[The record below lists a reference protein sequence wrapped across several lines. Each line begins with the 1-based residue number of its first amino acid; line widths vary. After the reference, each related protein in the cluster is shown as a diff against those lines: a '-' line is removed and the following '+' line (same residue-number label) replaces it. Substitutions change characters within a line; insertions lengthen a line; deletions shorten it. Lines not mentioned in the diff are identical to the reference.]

1 MIHLV
6 SPRFDEFEHA
16 LRGVDGRYLL
26 HSRSCMDWSL
36 HILEL
41 GLATAMFGRNGASSI
56 FQGALSGQF
65 TLLLGLSPMGSG
77 MVNGKLV
84 DRGHVA
90 WLPPGYEFY
99 ARGPAGAHWLS
110 VSIDQ
115 AEVRRWVDD
124 HGIGLDPRLLGFH
137 CGWIDSGA
145 TSRLRSLLERASHPA
160 TEPGRRPGSR
170 GNASLRAQVLE
181 FSLAVLHSMQPVT
194 RPGRGRPRA
203 DGREIVRHAL
213 YLAEERLDQTLRVED
228 FCRAIGV
235 SGTTLQKAFHEQLG
249 TSLHR
254 YLTLKRLHAIHAML
268 REAESADT
276 VSSLCSRFGIWDF
289 GRFAARYRQIF
300 GHLPSQ
306 AARHYH

>member
-1 MIHLV
+1 
-6 SPRFDEFEHA
+6 
-16 LRGVDGRYLL
+16 
-26 HSRSCMDWSL
+26 MDWSL

-41 GLATAMFGRNGASSI
+41 GPATAMFGRNGASSI

-65 TLLLGLSPMGSG
+65 TLLLSLSPMGSG

-115 AEVRRWVDD
+115 AEVRRWV
-124 HGIGLDPRLLGFH
+124 
-137 CGWIDSGA
+137 
-145 TSRLRSLLERASHPA
+145 
-160 TEPGRRPGSR
+160 
-170 GNASLRAQVLE
+170 
-181 FSLAVLHSMQPVT
+181 VLHSMQPAT
-194 RPGRGRPRA
+194 RPGHGRPRA

-254 YLTLKRLHAIHAML
+254 YLTLRRLHAIHAML

-300 GHLPSQ
+300 GHPPQ
-306 AARHYH
+306 